1 EKPSP
6 DHPTGIT
13 HRDTLKMDWSHGH
26 NSTIHNGISRIGF
39 YTGGHA
45 ARFRDED
52 LADEWVKQSNNW
64 IEENKDGP
72 FFLFFASHD
81 LHVPR
86 IPHERFQGVTSL
98 GYRADSI
105 VQLDWCVGELMK
117 TLDRLGIAED
127 TLVVFCS
134 DNGPVM
140 DDGYE
145 DLALENLGTH
155 RAAGPYTGGKYSI
168 YEGGTRTPFIT
179 HWKGKIKPG
188 VSDEMVS
195 TIDLLASI
203 ATLAGA
209 KIPDDAALDSYNV
222 IDALLGKPGAEGRD
236 HLVQQ
241 DNGKGN
247 NYGLR
252 VGNWKL
258 QRHDS
263 KSARN
268 VVVET
273 KLANTKVNQYRLYDL
288 SKDPE
293 ENNDQYQ
300 KRPRIAKRLTE
311 QLAEIIDSGRSR

>member
-1 EKPSP
+1 MPIAPPFNLNK
-6 DHPTGIT
+6 
-13 HRDTLKMDWSHGH
+13 
-26 NSTIHNGISRIGF
+26 
-39 YTGGHA
+39 
-45 ARFRDED
+45 
-52 LADEWVKQSNNW
+52 W

-179 HWKGKIKPG
+179 RWKGKIKPG

-195 TIDLLASI
+195 TIDLLAS
-203 ATLAGA
+203 LAALTGA
-209 KIPDDAALDSYNV
+209 KIPDDAALDSFNV
-222 IDALLGKPGAEGRD
+222 IDALLGKSGAEGRD

-241 DNGKGN
+241 DNGRGN

-263 KSARN
+263 KTARN

-293 ENNDQYQ
+293 EKNDLYK

-311 QLAEIIDSGRSR
+311 RLAEIIDSGRSR